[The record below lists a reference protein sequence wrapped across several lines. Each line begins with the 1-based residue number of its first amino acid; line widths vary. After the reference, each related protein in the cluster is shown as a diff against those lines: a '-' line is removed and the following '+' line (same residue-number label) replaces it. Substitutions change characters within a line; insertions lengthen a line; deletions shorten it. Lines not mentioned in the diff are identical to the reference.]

1 MSVDTLPDQ
10 APDFTLEH
18 VLGHEVS
25 LSDFRGRTVVVV
37 FGSRDSSAQVEKG
50 FKELRRAY
58 GPEELPVLGVSDL
71 RMAPQQARIIA
82 KTQMKKAFDEA
93 VSAVNELESAAGR
106 EPPADPSQAV
116 VMLLDWSGGVVDSFG
131 LSAVDREAVG
141 VIVDADG
148 KVIGS
153 GSGEALGEEV
163 LAAVGSP

>member
-1 MSVDTLPDQ
+1 MAVETLPDQ

-25 LSDFRGRTVVVV
+25 LSDFRGRTVVIV

-50 FKELRRAY
+50 FNELRRAY
-58 GPEELPVLGVSDL
+58 GPEELPLLGVSDL

-93 VSAVNELESAAGR
+93 VKAVNESESAAGR
-106 EPPADPSQAV
+106 QPPSDPSAAV
-116 VMLLDWSGGVVDSFG
+116 LMLMDWSGEVVDSYG

-141 VIVDADG
+141 VVVDADG

-153 GSGEALGEEV
+153 GSGAALGEEV
-163 LAAVGSP
+163 LAVVGSQ